1 MTGTVLELFHTDAE
15 PNLATEISSKYEE
28 ALSLRNKWMSEKR
41 EVRNYV
47 FATDT
52 TSTTNSQLDW
62 KHKTTIPK
70 LCQIRDNLHAN
81 YMAALFPNEEW
92 LKWEGDGQDDAT
104 IEKRE
109 AIEAYV
115 RNKLKLSGF
124 KQVVS
129 QLLLDYIDSGNA
141 FCDVTYETNYST
153 DQETGN
159 KVPGFIGAKLVR
171 IPGSDIIFNPTA
183 PTFKDSYKIHR
194 LVKTL
199 GELRNEAEKYP
210 DRQYNL
216 DIITKVEA
224 FRRAYA
230 GLSQSDQQKVEAY
243 AVDGFGSLSSYYQS
257 NYVEILEFE
266 GTIHDPQS
274 GNLLENRII
283 TVIDR
288 KWIVRDIP
296 NPSWLGTSSKQH
308 VGWRKRPDNLYGM
321 GPLDNLVGMQY
332 RIDHLENM
340 RADVFDLIAYPP
352 LMIKGNVEEFTWA
365 PNEIILLGDDGDV
378 GMLRPDT
385 TSLNADFQI
394 KAYEDRME
402 LYAGAPREAM
412 GMRTPGEKTAFEVD
426 QLITAATRI
435 FQQKVQQF
443 EEELLEPALNHYLE
457 ISRRSMDLPEVVR
470 VLDDD
475 LGVEAFVTVTKDDI
489 TAAGNLR
496 PVGSKHFAARAQLMQ
511 NIQGI
516 FNSKVGEMI
525 AAHVSSKQ
533 LSKLVEELFGFE
545 KFALISD
552 NAAVFEQAETQR
564 LIQQAEEE
572 VMTEQAT
579 PLEDDNLEG
588 EDTLV

>member
-1 MTGTVLELFHTDAE
+1 
-15 PNLATEISSKYEE
+15 
-28 ALSLRNKWMSEKR
+28 
-41 EVRNYV
+41 
-47 FATDT
+47 
-52 TSTTNSQLDW
+52 
-62 KHKTTIPK
+62 
-70 LCQIRDNLHAN
+70 
-81 YMAALFPNEEW
+81 
-92 LKWEGDGQDDAT
+92 
-104 IEKRE
+104 
-109 AIEAYV
+109 
-115 RNKLKLSGF
+115 
-124 KQVVS
+124 
-129 QLLLDYIDSGNA
+129 
-141 FCDVTYETNYST
+141 
-153 DQETGN
+153 
-159 KVPGFIGAKLVR
+159 
-171 IPGSDIIFNPTA
+171 
-183 PTFKDSYKIHR
+183 
-194 LVKTL
+194 
-199 GELRNEAEKYP
+199 
-210 DRQYNL
+210 
-216 DIITKVEA
+216 
-224 FRRAYA
+224 
-230 GLSQSDQQKVEAY
+230 
-243 AVDGFGSLSSYYQS
+243 
-257 NYVEILEFE
+257 
-266 GTIHDPQS
+266 
-274 GNLLENRII
+274 
-283 TVIDR
+283 
-288 KWIVRDIP
+288 
-296 NPSWLGTSSKQH
+296 
-308 VGWRKRPDNLYGM
+308 M